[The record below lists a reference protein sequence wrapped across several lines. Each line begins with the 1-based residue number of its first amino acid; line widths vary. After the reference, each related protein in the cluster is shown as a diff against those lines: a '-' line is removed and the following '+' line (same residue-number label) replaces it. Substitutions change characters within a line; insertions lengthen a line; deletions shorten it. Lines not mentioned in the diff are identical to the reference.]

1 MTDLGNRSWWS
12 YLINI
17 RYILVL
23 VVLAGCL
30 VLSNLT
36 RAAAPGGTKFIGT
49 TWSGFTSPLFGTL
62 FNQITPENAGKWG
75 NVEPQKGVF
84 LWHQLDAMYA
94 LAKRR
99 HLIVKQHNMIWGQN
113 QPHWITDRNAA
124 AAVRT
129 WFAAFARRYGTRT
142 ALMDV
147 VNEPLQSPPAYRAG
161 LPGGNTKWGWVIW
174 CYRLARQYFPHTKLL
189 INDYDILDSTKNTL
203 RYARLIA
210 LLQKRG
216 LIDGIGCQAHGLEH
230 VQSPVIRK
238 NLAILSRLHV
248 PIYISEY
255 DLNQKSDSGQLAQ
268 MKRQFPIFWK
278 DPHVAGVTFWD
289 FKQGHTW
296 KRFTWLVHRNGKP
309 RPAMVW
315 LRHYLRR

>member
-1 MTDLGNRSWWS
+1 MKM
-12 YLINI
+12 
-17 RYILVL
+17 RYILI
-23 VVLAGCL
+23 LAALSGCL
-30 VLSNLT
+30 ALSNLT
-36 RAAAPGGTKFIGT
+36 RAAAPNRAKFLGT
-49 TWSGFTSPLFGTL
+49 TWSGFNSPLFGTL

-84 LWHQLDAMYA
+84 LWRNLDAMYT

-113 QPHWITDRNAA
+113 QPRWVNKSNAK
-124 AAVRT
+124 AAVRQ
-129 WFAAFARRYGTRT
+129 WFAAFARRYASRT

-147 VNEPLQSPPAYRAG
+147 VNEPLQNPPAYRTG

-174 CYRLARQYFPHTKLL
+174 CYRLARHDFPHTKLL
-189 INDYDILDSTKNTL
+189 INDYDILDSTQNTL
-203 RYARLIA
+203 RYARLIT
-210 LLQKRG
+210 LLKNRD
-216 LIDGIGCQAHGLEH
+216 LIDGIGCQAHGLER
-230 VQSPVIRK
+230 VKTALIRK
-238 NLAILSRLHV
+238 NLAVLSRLKV

-255 DLNQKSDSGQLAQ
+255 DLNQKSDVAQLAQ
-268 MKRQFPIFWK
+268 MKLQFPVFWR

-296 KRFTWLVHRNGKP
+296 LRYTYLVHRDGKP

-315 LRHYLRR
+315 LRRYLGR